1 MENVNM
7 LRKNF
12 QALFLLFAACYFFR
26 AGLWLILIWN
36 ILPSIVEAGLLEMVV
51 LLILPRLFRSEND
64 KSIFNK
70 APTETKN

>member
-7 LRKNF
+7 LRKKF
-12 QALFLLFAACYFFR
+12 SSFVSIVCGLLFFFR

-36 ILPSIVEAGLLEMVV
+36 ILPPIVEAGLLEMVV

-70 APTETKN
+70 APH

>member
-1 MENVNM
+1 M

-12 QALFLLFAACYFFR
+12 SSFVFIVCGLLFFR

-36 ILPSIVEAGLLEMVV
+36 ILLSIVEAGLLEMVV
-51 LLILPRLFRSEND
+51 LLILSRLIRSEND

-70 APTETKN
+70 APH